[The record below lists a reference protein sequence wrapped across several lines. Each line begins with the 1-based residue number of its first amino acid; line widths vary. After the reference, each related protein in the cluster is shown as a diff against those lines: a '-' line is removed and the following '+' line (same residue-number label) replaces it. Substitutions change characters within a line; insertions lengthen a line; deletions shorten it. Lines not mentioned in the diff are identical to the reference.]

1 MPFGKLGW
9 RNGIMFHKISIV
21 RGYEAKM
28 QTLQTFSSSWVTI
41 NAVDLVHYAQFILR
55 LNNDQLICYTSLG
68 ADCNYLTGKIKC
80 FYISFRG
87 KQ

>member
-9 RNGIMFHKISIV
+9 RNGIMFHKISIA

-41 NAVDLVHYAQFILR
+41 NAVDLLHLCTI
-55 LNNDQLICYTSLG
+55 
-68 ADCNYLTGKIKC
+68 
-80 FYISFRG
+80 YIEAT
-87 KQ
+87 